1 MKYCSFYSLY
11 ECTLPIFVLGDYI
24 WLSFSC
30 TVHKPTIFWPNS
42 CISYVLTYILFF
54 FVPHL
59 CFFSLLHCCI
69 PFPISSFSLCV
80 ELPFPCLYPNSHA
93 LPCLTLLLVSI
104 YVPCLFIPY
113 VHASVLEQ
121 NVPRTN
127 LPQLTALKPW
137 SMTTSPFCGNHPSLW
152 MICSSP
158 LFLDSSLFLSYAAC
172 SSLLLKM
179 VTPQSLFT
187 LFGMLLLALYFY
199 YWFGFAL
206 VFLLWFGFFLFLFFF
221 PFLLFGWFVLFGFIL
236 ILTCS

>member
-1 MKYCSFYSLY
+1 MKCCSLLFDMNVLYPYLSWVTTFYSVFLVQY
-11 ECTLPIFVLGDYI
+11 INQPFSDQIPAFPMYWPIFYFFL
-24 WLSFSC
+24 F
-30 TVHKPTIFWPNS
+30 PT
-42 CISYVLTYILFF
+42 YFF
-54 FVPHL
+54 
-59 CFFSLLHCCI
+59 LLHCCF

-80 ELPFPCLYPNSHA
+80 QLPFPCLYPNSRA
-93 LPCLTLLLVSI
+93 LPCFTLFSLSLSVFP
-104 YVPCLFIPY
+104 VFIPY

-199 YWFGFAL
+199 YWFNFVL
-206 VFLLWFGFFLFLFFF
+206 FCFLLFFFLFLFC
-221 PFLLFGWFVLFGFIL
+221 LFHLNSYL
-236 ILTCS
+236 

>member
-1 MKYCSFYSLY
+1 MLTQLKFKFQNFYCILFLFIFVLGWNAVVYSWY

-24 WLSFSC
+24 LLSFSC

-54 FVPHL
+54 LFPTY
-59 CFFSLLHCCI
+59 FFFLLHCCF
-69 PFPISSFSLCV
+69 PFPISSFPLCV
-80 ELPFPCLYPNSHA
+80 QLPFPCLCPNSHA
-93 LPCLTLLLVSI
+93 PPRFTLFSSSLSMFPV
-104 YVPCLFIPY
+104 FIPC

-199 YWFGFAL
+199 YWFD
-206 VFLLWFGFFLFLFFF
+206 
-221 PFLLFGWFVLFGFIL
+221 FVLFWFF
-236 ILTCS
+236 CWFCFVSP

>member
-1 MKYCSFYSLY
+1 MLRWNAVVYSWY

-24 WLSFSC
+24 LLSFSC

-54 FVPHL
+54 FVPHFL
-59 CFFSLLHCCI
+59 IFFFCI
-69 PFPISSFSLCV
+69 AVFPSPFHPFPFVFNFPFLVFTQIPMPFPV
-80 ELPFPCLYPNSHA
+80 LPFSSSLSTFP
-93 LPCLTLLLVSI
+93 V
-104 YVPCLFIPY
+104 FIPY

-199 YWFGFAL
+199 YWFDFGFGFCFGL
-206 VFLLWFGFFLFLFFF
+206 VF
-221 PFLLFGWFVLFGFIL
+221 FV
-236 ILTCS
+236 SP

>member
-1 MKYCSFYSLY
+1 MNVLYPYLSWVTTFYSVFLVQY
-11 ECTLPIFVLGDYI
+11 INQPFSDQIPAFPMYWPIFYFV
-24 WLSFSC
+24 
-30 TVHKPTIFWPNS
+30 
-42 CISYVLTYILFF
+42 
-54 FVPHL
+54 FVPHFL
-59 CFFSLLHCCI
+59 IFFLLHCCI

-80 ELPFPCLYPNSHA
+80 QLPFSLSFPRLPYPPLSY
-93 LPCLTLLLVSI
+93 PSPRLLSPFPV
-104 YVPCLFIPY
+104 FIPY

-199 YWFGFAL
+199 YWFD
-206 VFLLWFGFFLFLFFF
+206 FGF
-221 PFLLFGWFVLFGFIL
+221 LFGWFSIFCFTLIL
-236 ILTCS
+236 ICS

>member
-1 MKYCSFYSLY
+1 MLRWNAVVYSWY

-24 WLSFSC
+24 LLSFSC

-54 FVPHL
+54 FLFPL
-59 CFFSLLHCCI
+59 PYFFFCI
-69 PFPISSFSLCV
+69 VVFPSPFHPFPHVFNFPFLVLIQIPMPFPV
-80 ELPFPCLYPNSHA
+80 LPFSSLSTFP
-93 LPCLTLLLVSI
+93 V
-104 YVPCLFIPY
+104 FIPY

-199 YWFGFAL
+199 YLFDFDL
-206 VFLLWFGFFLFLFFF
+206 VFFCCGFFL
-221 PFLLFGWFVLFGFIL
+221 LLFICFTLIL
-236 ILTCS
+236 ICS